1 MSAKFRIGL
10 TMAGAVSAGAYTG
23 GVLDYLFQVLDA
35 WEKEKAN
42 TDSAVPKHTI
52 SLDIISG
59 ASAGGIT
66 GAMALLALCS
76 ENRYSVTVDKRA
88 DERYLQQNIFY
99 DSWVNLLQDDML
111 PVLLDPSDIQQN
123 KKVVSLL
130 NSAFIES
137 VAKRAIVCLPECATA
152 PPPYVN
158 RQMEL
163 ILTLSNLNG
172 FKYNLKFAAE
182 GASVHTMTQH
192 RDYAFFQLADEYMGK
207 GRIPLNLQ
215 KNLGIEELKQAA
227 PATGAFP
234 IGLAYRMFVRKKK
247 YILQN
252 PDLVFY
258 KEGVSELEEFDASN
272 LEDDYVTYN
281 VDGGMLNNEPF
292 DLTMKLMA
300 SSVNKDS
307 GDNTA
312 ANKDSREEVE
322 LKKVESDFNATII
335 MIDPFPSDDSKSIV
349 SMDEPSQRELTKGN
363 KGHAKEFIKFPFDLL
378 QVIGH
383 IYRSLR
389 GEALFKGEDIVEA
402 FSKEDFSRFMIAPRR
417 RRKVMN
423 EEQDPILD
431 GSEAI
436 ACGALDG
443 FAGFFDKRFR
453 EHDFYLGRA
462 NCQAFLRKHFKVRL
476 ENGKPV
482 NPLFAAGYTKEA
494 IERFKFQDELEKV
507 KFRNAADA
515 PWYVPIIPD
524 VYKDDPKYDE
534 VPPDYPKYDLSK
546 LDRHK
551 SSVLSRIKLISS
563 DLIPNRLLAI
573 GFSIWFFFRKRWL
586 YKQLRKKI
594 EDHFKEWDLI

>member
-1 MSAKFRIGL
+1 
-10 TMAGAVSAGAYTG
+10 MAGAVSAGAYTG

-35 WEKEKAN
+35 WEKAKTTN
-42 TDSAVPKHTI
+42 DGAVPKHTI

-76 ENRYSVTVDKRA
+76 EHRYPITIDKRT
-88 DERYLQQNIFY
+88 DDTYLQKNIFY
-99 DSWVNLLQDDML
+99 DSWVNQFQDDML
-111 PVLLDPSDIQQN
+111 PVLLDPSDIKQHG
-123 KKVVSLL
+123 KVVSLL

-137 VAKRAIVCLPECATA
+137 VANRAIVCLPECATA

-158 RQMEL
+158 KQMEL

-192 RDYAFFQLADEYMGK
+192 RDYAFFQLGNEYLGN

-215 KNLGIEELKQAA
+215 ANVGIEELKQAA

-247 YILQN
+247 YIMEN
-252 PDLVFY
+252 PDLVYY
-258 KEGVSELEEFDASN
+258 KKGVSELEEFNESN

-300 SSVNKDS
+300 KASVDKVP
-307 GDNTA
+307 GDI
-312 ANKDSREEVE
+312 DE
-322 LKKVESDFNATII
+322 LEKVEKNFDATII

-349 SMDEPSQRELTKGN
+349 SMDEPSQRELSTRKKGE
-363 KGHAKEFIKFPFDLL
+363 AKEFLKFPFDLL

-389 GEALFKGEDIVEA
+389 GEVLFKGEDIVEA
-402 FSKEDFSRFMIAPRR
+402 FSREDFSRFMIAPRR
-417 RRKVMN
+417 RRKVMAG
-423 EEQDPILD
+423 EKKPILN

-462 NCQAFLRKHFKVRL
+462 NCQAFLRKHFKVKL
-476 ENGKPV
+476 EDGKPI
-482 NPLFAAGYTKEA
+482 NPLFASGYTQEA
-494 IERFKFQDELEKV
+494 IERFKFQDEHEKA
-507 KFRNAADA
+507 NCANGADA

-524 VYKDDPKYDE
+524 LYKDDPKYDE
-534 VPPDYPKYDLSK
+534 VPLDYPKYNLSR

-551 SSVLSRIKLISS
+551 SSVLSRIRLISKDIIS
-563 DLIPNRLLAI
+563 NNLLAFV
-573 GFSIWFFFRKRWL
+573 FSIWFFFRKGWL

-594 EDHFKEWDLI
+594 EDHFKAWDLI